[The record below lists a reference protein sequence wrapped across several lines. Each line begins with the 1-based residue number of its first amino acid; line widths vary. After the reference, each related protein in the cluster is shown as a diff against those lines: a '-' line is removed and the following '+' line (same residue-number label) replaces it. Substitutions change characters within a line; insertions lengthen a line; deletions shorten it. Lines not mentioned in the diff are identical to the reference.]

1 MSAAAA
7 VPLIQV
13 SGLTKAYREDS
24 ARRTVLDGVDLTVG
38 AGELMAIRGRSGS
51 GKTTL
56 LNLLGGLDRD
66 YRGTVALSGR
76 ELHTLSDGELSA
88 LRNRFIGFVFQ
99 FHNLLMHLTCEENVA
114 LPWYFARGAGFD
126 LGERVRWALE
136 RVGLPG
142 VERRRPGQLSGGEQQ
157 RVAIARAI
165 LFAPPLLLTDEPT
178 GSLDRASGERVLS
191 VFEEL
196 NRADGT
202 TVVLVTHEDW
212 VAARMQRVVTVDQGK
227 VSG

>member
-1 MSAAAA
+1 MTAG
-7 VPLIQV
+7 PLIQV
-13 SGLTKAYREDS
+13 RNLTKAYHEDS
-24 ARRTVLDGVDLTVG
+24 ERRTVLAGVDLTVQ
-38 AGELMAIRGRSGS
+38 ARELVAIRGRSGS

-66 YRGTVALSGR
+66 YTGSVAVSGR
-76 ELHTLSDGELSA
+76 ELHALSDRELSA

-99 FHNLLMHLTCEENVA
+99 FHNLLPHLTCQENVA
-114 LPWYFARGAGFD
+114 LPWHFARQGGFD

-142 VERRRPGQLSGGEQQ
+142 VARRLPSQLSGGEQQ

-196 NRADGT
+196 NREDGT

-212 VAARMQRVVTVDQGK
+212 VAARMQRVVTVDEGK
-227 VSG
+227 VLG